1 MKKVTIRED
10 RFGNLTGEL
19 LDLRYAGYLAV
30 YSKLNPNLFIQ
41 REDNI
46 EQFLSEIPAS
56 KRREYEAGYDVT
68 VLIPDAVFEAYLREE
83 L

>member
-1 MKKVTIRED
+1 MKKVTLRQD

-30 YSKLNPNLFIQ
+30 YSKVNPNLYIQ

-46 EQFLSEIPAS
+46 EHFLSEIPAR

-68 VLIPDAVFEAYLREE
+68 VLVSDALLEAYLEE
-83 L
+83 GL

>member
-1 MKKVTIRED
+1 MKKVTLRED

-30 YSKLNPNLFIQ
+30 YSKVNPNLFIQ
-41 REDNI
+41 REDLKAH
-46 EQFLSEIPAS
+46 FLSEIPAN

-68 VLIPDAVFEAYLREE
+68 VLIPDAVYEAYLEGG

>member
-1 MKKVTIRED
+1 MKKVTLRED

-19 LDLRYAGYLAV
+19 LDLKWAGYLAV
-30 YSKLNPNLFIQ
+30 YDRLNPNLYLQ
-41 REDNI
+41 REDLK
-46 EQFLSEIPAS
+46 EQFLTEIPAN

-68 VLIPDAVFEAYLREE
+68 VLIPDAVYMAYLGA